1 MLSIIVPVYKVEKY
15 LSKCVDSILAQT
27 YTDFELI
34 LVDDGSPDCCPEICD
49 AYAKNDSRVRVIHQ
63 KNAGTQSAVIAG
75 VEASRGEYIGF
86 ADSDDWLEPEMY
98 EVLMGLMQE
107 YRLDCAFCNFR
118 EISEQT
124 GKSFAADFGIA
135 EGLYDEHNICDF
147 YAHLLPTL
155 TDTRFVKLVRWN
167 KVFKR
172 DKIYQCI
179 VQAERSIVYGEDKV
193 VVFPALLT
201 CSRVYFVNRILYN
214 YRRGHTSITGGG
226 YYESYFR
233 DQWKALKIFDDY
245 RNSVGNVA
253 IDSAAFMWCMT
264 VIRHILDSHNSYFR
278 KRKYLLHI
286 FRDSEMQ
293 KLLTRIKSIP
303 KAKWL
308 QRWYRILQFR
318 AVGFAI
324 IGMSVKKA
332 IKKLSASVC
341 FKG

>member
-34 LVDDGSPDCCPEICD
+34 LVDDGSPDCCPDICD

-135 EGLYDEHNICDF
+135 EGLYDEHNIRDF

-155 TDTRFVKLVRWN
+155 TDLKYVKLVRWN
-167 KVFKR
+167 KVFCR
-172 DKIYQCI
+172 DKISRYILEADKTI
-179 VQAERSIVYGEDKV
+179 VHGEDKV
-193 VVFPALLT
+193 VIFPAMAE
-201 CSRVYFVNRILYN
+201 CERVYYTDKILYN
-214 YRRGHTSITGGG
+214 YRKNENSITGGK
-226 YYESYFR
+226 YRADYFE
-233 DQWKALKIFDDY
+233 DQWNAYAQFDIY
-245 RNSVGNVA
+245 RKRVGDIA
-253 IDSAAFMWCMT
+253 IDSAAFYWCLTM
-264 VIRHILDSHNSYFR
+264 VWHVLNGHESFLV
-278 KRKYLLHI
+278 KRKSLLTI
-286 FRDSEMQ
+286 VRDARTK
-293 KLLTRIKSIP
+293 KLLRKIKGYPMSD
-303 KAKWL
+303 KSR
-308 QRWYRILQFR
+308 RWYYILRFR
-318 AVGFAI
+318 AVSFVI
-324 IGMSVKKA
+324 IGMSFKKA
-332 IKKLSASVC
+332 IKKNLALLCAS
-341 FKG
+341 